1 MGSRRCRDKNTFDGF
16 VGEDVIKRGGG
27 FHIRE
32 LPFYQPGLPFR
43 RDADVFQ
50 RHAEVVEHGIKV
62 VERVLTHADECIRT
76 LVRLGKETLSTEAF
90 VTVNQ
95 LLYHHKFLKYW

>member
-1 MGSRRCRDKNTFDGF
+1 MGRRRSRNKYTFDGF
-16 VGEDVIKRGGG
+16 VGEDIIKRGGG

-50 RHAEVVEHGIKV
+50 RYAEVVEHGINIG
-62 VERVLTHADECIRT
+62 ERMLAHANEGI
-76 LVRLGKETLSTEAF
+76 
-90 VTVNQ
+90 
-95 LLYHHKFLKYW
+95 

>member
-43 RDADVFQ
+43 RNADIFQ
-50 RHAEVVEHGIKV
+50 RYAEVMKHGIKV
-62 VERVLTHADECIRT
+62 GERVLPHADEGI
-76 LVRLGKETLSTEAF
+76 
-90 VTVNQ
+90 
-95 LLYHHKFLKYW
+95 

>member
-1 MGSRRCRDKNTFDGF
+1 MRK
-16 VGEDVIKRGGG
+16 
-27 FHIRE
+27 
-32 LPFYQPGLPFR
+32 LPFYQLGFPLR
-43 RDADVFQ
+43 RDADIFQ
-50 RHAEVVEHGIKV
+50 RHTEIVKHGIKV

>member
-27 FHIRE
+27 FHIRG

-50 RHAEVVEHGIKV
+50 RHAEIVKYWVKIG
-62 VERVLTHADECIRT
+62 ERVLAHADEGIRI
-76 LVRLGKETLSTEAF
+76 LVRLSEEALGAEAF
-90 VTVNQ
+90 VAVYQ
-95 LLYHHKFLKYW
+95 LLYHKFLKYW